1 MTIGATVRTRV
12 DLEDFEKTAVE
23 ILKWSEL
30 GTNISFVAGAGGSN
44 GCVFTIQVVDATG
57 APVNAVF
64 NLAAYFSSS
73 AVGANLTAAAFTG
86 DLVAGASGA
95 ILTEFVAKKY
105 FDLITDA
112 TGKFIGTLT
121 DTAKTQGQYLVVPR
135 PRGDMQIAGPTV
147 TASYG

>member
-12 DLEDFEKTAVE
+12 DHEDAEKAIVE

-30 GTNISFVAGAGGSN
+30 GTVISFAPGVGGSN
-44 GCVFTIQVVDATG
+44 TCIYTIQVVDAQG
-57 APVNAVF
+57 NNVAAVF

-73 AVGANLTAAAFTG
+73 AVGANLTAAAFSG

-135 PRGDMQIAGPTV
+135 PRGDMQVSGPTV